1 MVDNTEE
8 GLQRTMDRLSK
19 TAKEYDMKI
28 NVKKTKTMVVSK
40 KGGVKINIK
49 VDGKK
54 IEQVV
59 KFKYLGAILS
69 EDGRCLEDVKVRI
82 GMAKDAFNKRKELL
96 TKRFSK
102 RVKSKLLRL

>member
-1 MVDNTEE
+1 
-8 GLQRTMDRLSK
+8 
-19 TAKEYDMKI
+19 MKI

-54 IEQVV
+54 VEQVV

-82 GMAKDAFNKRKELL
+82 GMAKDAFHNRKELL
-96 TKRFSK
+96 TKRFRKS
-102 RVKSKLLRL
+102 VKMRIVKTLIW